1 MNAPLRPQ
9 AAPDGPAAP
18 ARRKKRDYRPLA
30 LFFVA
35 VTVAALGYLVQHLPG
50 RGTDTSQVEVQK
62 KHGEIKPDA
71 SPFAGIP
78 DSVEQVAREEAE
90 IAAARPPESPADT
103 EKQALRKQA
112 RTELAAK
119 RFRNA
124 FSPLDRLIKLAPDD
138 AQAHV
143 LMGLA
148 LEGAGNFKLARKY
161 YEAAIDRDL
170 LMADGYFGYATTSE
184 ALGELEAAI
193 GGMRSFLHVQKD
205 SDPYRQRVAQ
215 ARSAIWEWESK
226 LGRGPWGPTRGIP
239 PGFTEEELRRDG
251 RGVGTKMPIPGT
263 EKPDGSME
271 YEIKHSDKIKM
282 YKR

>member
-1 MNAPLRPQ
+1 MNAPLLSQSVPEGS
-9 AAPDGPAAP
+9 AASP
-18 ARRKKRDYRPLA
+18 RRKKRDYRLLA

-35 VTVAALGYLVQHLPG
+35 VAVVALGFLVQRLPG
-50 RGTDTSQVEVQK
+50 RGMDTSQVAVEK
-62 KHGEIKPDA
+62 KHGEIKPDT

-78 DSVEQVAREEAE
+78 DSAEQVAREEAE
-90 IAAARPPESPADT
+90 IAAVRPPESPADA
-103 EKQALRKQA
+103 EKQALRKEA

-119 RFRNA
+119 RFRKA
-124 FSPLDRLIKLAPDD
+124 FSPLDRLIKLAPGD

-161 YEAAIDRDL
+161 YEAAIDRDV
-170 LMADGYFGYATTSE
+170 LMADAYFGYATTSE
-184 ALGELEAAI
+184 ALGDLEAAL
-193 GGMRSFLHVQKD
+193 GAMRGFLHVQKD
-205 SDPYRQRVAQ
+205 NDPYRLRVAQ

-271 YEIKHSDKIKM
+271 YEIKHSDKIKT

>member
-1 MNAPLRPQ
+1 MSGPFLSQPAPE
-9 AAPDGPAAP
+9 GPGATP
-18 ARRKKRDYRPLA
+18 GRKKRDYRPLA

-50 RGTDTSQVEVQK
+50 RGTDTSQITAEK

-71 SPFAGIP
+71 EPFAGIP
-78 DSVEQVAREEAE
+78 DSPEKVAREEAE
-90 IAAARPPESPADT
+90 IAATRPPESPIDA
-103 EKQALRKQA
+103 EKQVLRTKA
-112 RTELAAK
+112 RSELAAQ
-119 RFRNA
+119 RFKDA
-124 FSPLDRLIKLAPDD
+124 IPPLVRLIDLAPGDS
-138 AQAHV
+138 QAHM

-148 LEGAGNFKLARKY
+148 LEGAGNFELARKY
-161 YEAAIDRDL
+161 YEAAIDRDRM
-170 LMADGYFGYATTSE
+170 MADAYFGYATASE
-184 ALGELEAAI
+184 SLGDLESALGA
-193 GGMRSFLHVQKD
+193 MRGFLHVQKD
-205 SDPYRQRVAQ
+205 NDPYRLRVAQ
-215 ARSAIWEWESK
+215 ARSAIWEWEAK

-251 RGVGTKMPIPGT
+251 KGMGTKMPIPGT